1 MKKLLLICLLAGCRP
16 CFAQNLDIKDLQQIL
31 EVPTVEFVNQLL
43 APKGYSLSKE
53 SSTELWFF
61 KSDMHPEA
69 PNVAQLYR
77 VTDTTG
83 IKLIYETT
91 NPFFYSNLLNQ
102 LSANN
107 YLYKLTTAVDKH
119 INLIFSNGK
128 HDMLLDLLNDDHI
141 EPYRITLR
149 PVSLLRTKLPAQYN
163 NNSKIRLNTN

>member
-16 CFAQNLDIKDLQQIL
+16 CFAQNLDLKDLQQML
-31 EVPTVEFVNQLL
+31 EMPTTEFVNKLL

-61 KSDMHPEA
+61 KSDMNPEA

-77 VTDTTG
+77 VTDTIG
-83 IKLIYETT
+83 FKLIYETS
-91 NPFFYSNLLNQ
+91 NPFFYINLLNQ

-107 YLYKLTTAVDKH
+107 YLYKLTTTVDKH

-128 HDMLLDLLNDDHI
+128 SELLLDLLNDDHI
-141 EPYRITLR
+141 EPYRIILR
-149 PVSLLRTKLPAQYN
+149 PVNPFRTKLTPQYN
-163 NNSKIRLNTN
+163 QKATIRYNSY